1 MEAIIRSRKE
11 GGAPPQLSTKKS
23 GPPLNLEHSSTSWTK
38 KEDSSPQ
45 DFRGK
50 RKELL
55 SRRELHYLLVNRFSV
70 LRKVKKPHSLPY
82 GTETPPSPKTTSLS
96 TNKKTPFSLSQGREL
111 LTISSPLQHMEES
124 LRSRRKDGAL
134 PNFKP

>member
-1 MEAIIRSRKE
+1 MELPHIFQQRS
-11 GGAPPQLSTKKS
+11 PVLPSTLK
-23 GPPLNLEHSSTSWTK
+23 NSSTSCTK
-38 KEDSSPQ
+38 KEDNSPQ

-70 LRKVKKPHSLPY
+70 LRKVKKPHSLPD
-82 GTETPPSPKTTSLS
+82 GIETPPPRKPPLCRLTRRLLSLL
-96 TNKKTPFSLSQGREL
+96 NGQGREL

-124 LRSRRKDGAL
+124 LRSRRKGGTL
-134 PNFKP
+134 PNFKS